1 VFVFAMAKLKR
12 TTTHEHIA
20 QRTCTM
26 TKKILHIDS
35 SARRTGSVTR
45 DLTAQIVAKLG
56 GEVKVRDLAKPLP
69 LLSDDWLQANWTDA
83 DSRTEDQTELLA
95 QSDALIGELQAADT
109 IVIGAPVY
117 NFGVPAALKAWIDLI
132 ARSGLT
138 FQYTETGPKGLLTAK
153 KAIVV
158 MASGGMKIGQIEALA
173 A

>member
-1 VFVFAMAKLKR
+1 
-12 TTTHEHIA
+12 
-20 QRTCTM
+20 M

-117 NFGVPAALKAWIDLI
+117 NFGVPAALKAW
-132 ARSGLT
+132 
-138 FQYTETGPKGLLTAK
+138 
-153 KAIVV
+153 
-158 MASGGMKIGQIEALA
+158 MA
-173 A
+173 